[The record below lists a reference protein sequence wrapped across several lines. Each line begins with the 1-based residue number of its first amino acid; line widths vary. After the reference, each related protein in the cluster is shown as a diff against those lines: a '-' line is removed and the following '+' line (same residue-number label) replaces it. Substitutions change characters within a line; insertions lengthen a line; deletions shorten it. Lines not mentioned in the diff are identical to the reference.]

1 MHGRFF
7 FNCDFFLSIMV
18 FFKIIESKSVDLL
31 LTVHTP
37 KVYLLTLWT
46 DAQTILWIT
55 FKILQSGQ
63 ENLQKPV
70 KKRLLS
76 HKNFLQ
82 SIIYNDRSADTIQ
95 LVMVQNQKC
104 DVSNFNF
111 GIFQARTFSRL
122 VWAFD
127 LTSYSI
133 KNLKNVCTLR
143 ASTVCSRCY

>member
-1 MHGRFF
+1 MNQWKSSYLWINVQKWLTLNFCFPTHPMEPSNNKCMACF
-7 FNCDFFLSIMV
+7 FNCDFFFIYYGL
-18 FFKIIESKSVDLL
+18 FKIIESKSESE
-31 LTVHTP
+31 
-37 KVYLLTLWT
+37 
-46 DAQTILWIT
+46 
-55 FKILQSGQ
+55 LQSGQ
-63 ENLQKPV
+63 ENLQKPA

-111 GIFQARTFSRL
+111 GIFQARSFSRL

-127 LTSYSI
+127 LTSYSF
-133 KNLKNVCTLR
+133 KN
-143 ASTVCSRCY
+143 